1 MTRSSLL
8 VLLFAAAFAAAIIAS
23 ARQRR
28 TDERHTLVW
37 LLVCGA
43 IAALAIWR
51 NAIDLLAA
59 AMGIYYAPSALFFL
73 CLAGLLWLVFR
84 QSLEVARQR
93 EQLRKLT
100 QDVALLAA
108 ERPAVAKEAQQPAR
122 PE

>member
-8 VLLFAAAFAAAIIAS
+8 ILLFAAAFATAIIAA
-23 ARQRR
+23 ARHRR

-43 IAALAIWR
+43 VAALAIWR
-51 NAIDLLAA
+51 RAIDLLAA

-73 CLAGLLWLVFR
+73 CCAGLLWLVFR

-108 ERPAVAKEAQQPAR
+108 ETPQKKAE
-122 PE
+122 

>member
-8 VLLFAAAFAAAIIAS
+8 ILLFAAAFAAAVIAS
-23 ARQRR
+23 ARRR
-28 TDERHTLVW
+28 SMDERHTLVW
-37 LLVCGA
+37 LLVCAA

-51 NAIDLLAA
+51 HAIDVLAA

-73 CLAGLLWLVFR
+73 CCVGLLWLVFR

-108 ERPAVAKEAQQPAR
+108 EREKTGPQPK
-122 PE
+122 P

>member
-8 VLLFAAAFAAAIIAS
+8 ILLFAAAFATAIIAA
-23 ARQRR
+23 ARHRR

-43 IAALAIWR
+43 VAALAIWR
-51 NAIDLLAA
+51 RAIDLLAA

-73 CLAGLLWLVFR
+73 CCAGLLWLVFR

-93 EQLRKLT
+93 EQLRKLS

-108 ERPAVAKEAQQPAR
+108 ETPQKKAE
-122 PE
+122 